1 MKRRGFL
8 GLLAAGAAMPFLPSI
23 APAKTVV
30 ASEGLWT
37 AATLTQKMGEMFAC
51 RMGPAASFFEVV
63 DPVNT
68 NITNRYTYMTFG
80 LALQGGSAVEA
91 EDRLA
96 RAFHASFE
104 GRDQKNLVW
113 RSMPQFQSEEVCE
126 YGDVWATAEEI
137 EDRFK
142 SLDDKPENVAFDF
155 VHHQY
160 RYVTDRYPLHRMR
173 MRLAFTDKDAS
184 EFLLAREE
192 GAPFPRIS

>member
-8 GLLAAGAAMPFLPSI
+8 GLLAAGADMPFLPSV
-23 APAKTVV
+23 APAETVV
-30 ASEGLWT
+30 ASEELWT
-37 AATLTQKMGEMFAC
+37 AATLTQKMEEMFAC
-51 RMGPAASFFEVV
+51 RMGPAASFFEIV
-63 DPVNT
+63 DPVNASLVK
-68 NITNRYTYMTFG
+68 RHVYMTFG
-80 LALQGGSAVEA
+80 LAVQGGSAAEA

-96 RAFHASFE
+96 KAFHASFE

-155 VHHQY
+155 DKHQY
-160 RYVTDRYPLHRMR
+160 RYVTDRYPLHRMS
-173 MRLAFTDKDAS
+173 MRLAFTDKDAE
-184 EFLLAREE
+184 EFLLARKK
-192 GAPFPRIS
+192 GAPFSRIS